1 MPVLDA
7 GLPTL
12 ASLTP
17 AALGR
22 LATTLAADADLWRP
36 LLHVDP
42 TNRWYTRLARTDD
55 WEAWLL
61 TWVPG
66 QRTGVHDHGGSGG
79 AFTVL
84 DGSVEELTPRPDG
97 SLAARTYTAGQVRPF
112 GPDHVHEV
120 VGTGDR
126 PAATLHVY
134 GPRLSLMNRYELAG
148 GDLRLV
154 RTEAAGRD
162 W

>member
-1 MPVLDA
+1 VSVLDA
-7 GLPTL
+7 RLPSL
-12 ASLTP
+12 ASPAP

-42 TNRWYTRLARTDD
+42 VHRWYARLARTDD

-61 TWVPG
+61 TWAPG

-84 DGSVEELTPRPDG
+84 DGSVQELTPGRDG
-97 SLAARTYTAGQVRPF
+97 GLTTRTYTAGQVRAF

-134 GPRLSLMNRYELAG
+134 GPRLALMNRYELADG
-148 GDLRLV
+148 ALRLL
-154 RTEAAGRD
+154 RTETAGRD

>member
-1 MPVLDA
+1 VSVLDA
-7 GLPTL
+7 ACPPSPRSPRPPSA
-12 ASLTP
+12 ASP
-17 AALGR
+17 
-22 LATTLAADADLWRP
+22 TTLAADADLWRP

-42 TNRWYTRLARTDD
+42 TNRWYARLARTDD

-61 TWVPG
+61 TWAPG

-97 SLAARTYTAGQVRPF
+97 SLAARTYTAGQVRAF

-134 GPRLSLMNRYELAG
+134 GRGSRS
-148 GDLRLV
+148 
-154 RTEAAGRD
+154 
-162 W
+162 